1 MYEGT
6 FRKQRKLREQRA
18 NSHVLPWRLH
28 LLRSG
33 AQKHRETTPN
43 RKMPLQSITEVLF
56 LRLPIMES
64 EYERPRSYSYSN
76 SHVRGAYSYNSGY
89 SNNMQLQP
97 YYGGGGGGEGGGPT
111 RAPHELRCY
120 SASYAQTQVG
130 NPYNNQRGS
139 KDMKLRKGKST
150 SGSCSK
156 SWSFSDPEFQRR
168 KRVASY
174 KMYSVEG
181 KVKGTFRKSLRWIKD
196 RYTQVVHG

>member
-1 MYEGT
+1 MRVHLESRESLESKEQILMFSLDDST
-6 FRKQRKLREQRA
+6 SWDQELKSTEKQRLTG
-18 NSHVLPWRLH
+18 
-28 LLRSG
+28 RS
-33 AQKHRETTPN
+33 
-43 RKMPLQSITEVLF
+43 PLQSITEVLF

-97 YYGGGGGGEGGGPT
+97 YYGGGGGGGGGGPT
-111 RAPHELRCY
+111 RPPHELRCY